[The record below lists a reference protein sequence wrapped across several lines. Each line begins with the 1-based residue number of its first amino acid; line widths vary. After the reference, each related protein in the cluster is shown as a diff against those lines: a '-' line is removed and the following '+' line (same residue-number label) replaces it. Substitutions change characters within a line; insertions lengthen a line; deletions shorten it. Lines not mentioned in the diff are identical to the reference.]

1 MTASTATPSA
11 QDLGNGEKA
20 EKERHLRSQA
30 RTTLR
35 YWWRGKSLKTVELL
49 GGLIPKLSWGSSY

>member
-11 QDLGNGEKA
+11 QDLVNDEKNRNRKA
-20 EKERHLRSQA
+20 PRSQA

-35 YWWRGKSLKTVELL
+35 YQWRDKGLKTLELL
-49 GGLIPKLSWGSSY
+49 GGLKPKLPWA